1 MPMSKRRG
9 SSRDRPEVN
18 EPALTDEEIRASEA
32 GWSEYLAG
40 KSKPLAQV
48 IREQLKERDD

>member
-18 EPALTDEEIRASEA
+18 EPTLTDEEIRASEA